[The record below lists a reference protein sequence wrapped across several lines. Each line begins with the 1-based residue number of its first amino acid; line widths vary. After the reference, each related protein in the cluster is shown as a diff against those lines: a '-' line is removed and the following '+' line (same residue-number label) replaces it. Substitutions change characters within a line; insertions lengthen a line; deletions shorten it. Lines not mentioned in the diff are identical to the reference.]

1 MTAISDNTVVYFHYT
16 LTNESGDT
24 VETSLDGEPSA
35 YLHGADN
42 ILPGLEQALAGKAA
56 GDKVE
61 VTLPPEQAYGP
72 RQPDRVQ
79 RVPVKHLIYKGKL
92 RPGLTVQVNT
102 ADGRRPATVVKAGKF
117 SADID
122 TNHPLAGQTLT
133 FHIDVIELREAS
145 AEERAHRHVHG
156 PGGHQH

>member
-1 MTAISDNTVVYFHYT
+1 MAITDNAVVYFHYT
-16 LTNESGDT
+16 LKNESGET

-35 YLHGADN
+35 YLHGAGN
-42 ILPGLEQALAGKAA
+42 ILPGLEKALEGKTA
-56 GDKVE
+56 GDTVE
-61 VTLPPEQAYGP
+61 VTLPPEEAYGP
-72 RQPDRVQ
+72 RQADRVQ
-79 RVPVKHLIYKGKL
+79 RVPVKHLIFKGKL

-133 FHIDVIELREAS
+133 FAIDIIELREAS

-156 PGGHQH
+156 PGGHRH

>member
-1 MTAISDNTVVYFHYT
+1 MQIADNTVVYFHYT
-16 LTNESGDT
+16 LKDESGET

-35 YLHGADN
+35 YLHGAGN
-42 ILPGLEQALAGKAA
+42 ILPGLEKALEGKTA
-56 GDKVE
+56 GDTVA
-61 VTLPPEQAYGP
+61 VTLPPEEAYGP
-72 RQPDRVQ
+72 RQADRVQ
-79 RVPVKHLIYKGKL
+79 RVPVKHLIFKGKL

-133 FHIDVIELREAS
+133 FAIDIIELREAS

>member
-1 MTAISDNTVVYFHYT
+1 MQITDNTVVYFHYT
-16 LTNESGDT
+16 LKNESGET

-35 YLHGADN
+35 YLHGAGN
-42 ILPGLEQALAGKAA
+42 ILQGLERALEGKTA
-56 GDKVE
+56 GDSVE
-61 VTLPPEQAYGP
+61 VTLRPEQAYGP
-72 RQPDRVQ
+72 RQADRVQ
-79 RVPVKHLIYKGKL
+79 RVPVKHLIFKGKL

-133 FHIDVIELREAS
+133 FTIDIVELREAS

>member
-1 MTAISDNTVVYFHYT
+1 MAITDNAVVYFHYT
-16 LTNESGDT
+16 LKNESGET

-35 YLHGADN
+35 YLHGAGN
-42 ILPGLEQALAGKAA
+42 ILPGLEKALEGKTA
-56 GDKVE
+56 GDTVE
-61 VTLPPEQAYGP
+61 VTLPPEEAYGP
-72 RQPDRVQ
+72 RQADRVQ
-79 RVPVKHLIYKGKL
+79 RVPVKHLIFKGKL
-92 RPGLTVQVNT
+92 RPGLTVQANT

-133 FHIDVIELREAS
+133 FAIDIIELREAS

>member
-1 MTAISDNTVVYFHYT
+1 MDITDNTVVYFHYT
-16 LTNESGDT
+16 LTNESGET

-35 YLHGADN
+35 YLHGAGN
-42 ILPGLEQALAGKAA
+42 ILAGVEQALTGKAA

-72 RQPDRVQ
+72 KQPDRVQ
-79 RVPVKHLIYKGKL
+79 RVPVKHLIFKGKL

-133 FHIDVIELREAS
+133 FNIEVVELREAS
-145 AEERAHRHVHG
+145 ADELAHRHVHG

>member
-1 MTAISDNTVVYFHYT
+1 MQITDNTVVYFHYT
-16 LTNESGDT
+16 LTSENGDT
-24 VETSLDGEPSA
+24 VETSREGGPSA
-35 YLHGADN
+35 YLHGAAN
-42 ILPGLEQALAGKAA
+42 ILPGLEKALAGKAT
-56 GDKVE
+56 GDTVE

-72 RQPDRVQ
+72 IQPDRVQ
-79 RVPVKHLIYKGKL
+79 RVPVKHLIFKGKL
-92 RPGLTVQVNT
+92 RPGLAVQVNT

-133 FHIDVIELREAS
+133 FTIDIVELREAS

>member
-1 MTAISDNTVVYFHYT
+1 MAITDNAVVYFHYT
-16 LTNESGDT
+16 LKNESGET

-35 YLHGADN
+35 YLHGAGN
-42 ILPGLEQALAGKAA
+42 ILPGLEKALEGKTA
-56 GDKVE
+56 GDTVE
-61 VTLPPEQAYGP
+61 VTLPPEEAYGP
-72 RQPDRVQ
+72 RQADRVQ
-79 RVPVKHLIYKGKL
+79 RVPVKHLIFKGKL

-133 FHIDVIELREAS
+133 FAIDIIELREAS

>member
-1 MTAISDNTVVYFHYT
+1 MQITDNTVVYFHYT
-16 LTNESGDT
+16 LKNESGDT
-24 VETSLDGEPSA
+24 VETSVDGEPSA
-35 YLHGADN
+35 YLHGAAN
-42 ILPGLEQALAGKAA
+42 ILPGLEKALGGKSA
-56 GDKVE
+56 GDSVE

-72 RQPDRVQ
+72 RQADRVQ
-79 RVPVKHLIYKGKL
+79 RIPVKHLIYKGKL

-122 TNHPLAGQTLT
+122 TNHPLSGQTLT
-133 FHIDVIELREAS
+133 FNIDIVELREAT

>member
-1 MTAISDNTVVYFHYT
+1 MQITDNTVVYFHYT
-16 LTNESGDT
+16 LKNESGET

-35 YLHGADN
+35 YLHGAGN
-42 ILPGLEQALAGKAA
+42 ILQGLERALEGKTA
-56 GDKVE
+56 DDSVE

-72 RQPDRVQ
+72 RQADRVQ
-79 RVPVKHLIYKGKL
+79 RVPVKHLIFKGKL

-133 FHIDVIELREAS
+133 FTIDIVELREAS

>member
-1 MTAISDNTVVYFHYT
+1 MDIADNTVVYFHYT
-16 LTNESGDT
+16 LTNESGET

-35 YLHGADN
+35 YLHGAGN
-42 ILPGLEQALAGKAA
+42 ILAGVEQALTGKAA

-72 RQPDRVQ
+72 KQPDRVQ
-79 RVPVKHLIYKGKL
+79 RVPVKHLIFKGKL

-133 FHIDVIELREAS
+133 FNIEVVELREAS
-145 AEERAHRHVHG
+145 AEELAHRHVHG

>member
-1 MTAISDNTVVYFHYT
+1 MDITDNTVVYFHYT
-16 LTNESGDT
+16 LINESGET

-35 YLHGADN
+35 YLHGAGN
-42 ILPGLEQALAGKAA
+42 ILAGVEQALTGKTA
-56 GDKVE
+56 GDKVD

-72 RQPDRVQ
+72 KQPDRVQ
-79 RVPVKHLIYKGKL
+79 RVPVKHLIFKGKL

-133 FHIDVIELREAS
+133 FNIEVVELREAS
-145 AEERAHRHVHG
+145 AEELAHRHVHG

>member
-1 MTAISDNTVVYFHYT
+1 MDITDNTVVYFHYT
-16 LTNESGDT
+16 LTNESGET

-35 YLHGADN
+35 YLHGAGN
-42 ILPGLEQALAGKAA
+42 ILAGVEQALTGKAA
-56 GDKVE
+56 GDKVD

-72 RQPDRVQ
+72 KQPDRVQ
-79 RVPVKHLIYKGKL
+79 RVPVKHLIFKGKL

-133 FHIDVIELREAS
+133 FNIEVVELREAS
-145 AEERAHRHVHG
+145 AEELAHRHVHG

>member
-1 MTAISDNTVVYFHYT
+1 MNISDNTVVYFHYT
-16 LTNESGDT
+16 LTNESGET

-35 YLHGADN
+35 YLHGAGN
-42 ILPGLEQALAGKAA
+42 ILPGVEQALTGKAA
-56 GDKVE
+56 GDTVK

-79 RVPVKHLIYKGKL
+79 RVPVKHLIFKGKL

-102 ADGRRPATVVKAGKF
+102 ADGRRPATVVKAGRF

-133 FHIDVIELREAS
+133 FNIEVVELREAS